1 MKKLESKVQSKVEN
15 LINTQFRVEM
25 HEKLEVL
32 IDAFDAK
39 LRKVNAKVD
48 HVAEVKAEVKKR

>member
-1 MKKLESKVQSKVEN
+1 M
-15 LINTQFRVEM
+15 NTQFRVEM

-39 LRKVNAKVD
+39 IRKVNAKVD
-48 HVAEVKAEVKKR
+48 HVAEVRER

>member
-1 MKKLESKVQSKVEN
+1 MEG
-15 LINTQFRVEM
+15 LINTKFRVEM

-39 LRKVNAKVD
+39 IRKVNAKVD
-48 HVAEVKAEVKKR
+48 HLAEVKER